1 MISRLRKRNETLTN
15 KQDQYKDAL
24 YTLNKE
30 VTELTE
36 MLIEETRQREE
47 EQEAKATLEKE
58 LTALL
63 RQVETARA
71 DAVTKFKASQPFI
84 DSYAIYYGDEFENYL
99 KQVKYIYP
107 HLDLSMVTMDDP
119 LLSTPAGDTNFE
131 ETNCR
136 QNRIQKMMVSSLLNL
151 PWTLLSLL

>member
-1 MISRLRKRNETLTN
+1 MINHLRKRNETLTN

-71 DAVTKFKASQPFI
+71 DAVTEFKASQPSLTPVPFTMVMSLRTALSRSSI
-84 DSYAIYYGDEFENYL
+84 STHTW
-99 KQVKYIYP
+99 IYP
-107 HLDLSMVTMDDP
+107 WSLWTTL
-119 LLSTPAGDTNFE
+119 
-131 ETNCR
+131 CR
-136 QNRIQKMMVSSLLNL
+136 QLLL
-151 PWTLLSLL
+151 ATPPLRRPTVVRTGSKK